1 MELGPRR
8 NSADS
13 LSHEATLPP
22 RRPSVTISKP
32 KLQRSDTFVIEKTAR
47 QATAKKD
54 EAALFDFLPSDV
66 RPYVN
71 KHFRMIRD
79 ENRHLLSLLS
89 QREMEVKALN
99 IKAETN
105 NKLVSDLNRKEDE
118 RKKLEQQLER
128 EKAKTK
134 SLMKQLK
141 SKNDEND
148 TWITISSNEKKANN
162 DEEEPKMLRMSSKVR
177 YYQKQIADLNSELNM
192 QKSVSDSFHNWSEQ
206 SHKMQFY
213 FLFDNLI

>member
-13 LSHEATLPP
+13 LSHEATLPA

-32 KLQRSDTFVIEKTAR
+32 KLQRSDTFIIEKNVR
-47 QATAKKD
+47 QATARKD
-54 EAALFDFLPSDV
+54 EASLFDFLAADV

-71 KHFRMIRD
+71 KHFRMIRE

-89 QREMEVKALN
+89 QREIEMKEQ

-128 EKAKTK
+128 EKVKTK

-141 SKNDEND
+141 SKNDVNG
-148 TWITISSNEKKANN
+148 TWITISSIEKKVSSNNN
-162 DEEEPKMLRMSSKVR
+162 DEEEPKMLRMSSKVQ
-177 YYQKQIADLNSELNM
+177 YYQKQIADFNSEFTM
-192 QKSVSDSFHNWSEQ
+192 QKSVSVIDW
-206 SHKMQFY
+206 
-213 FLFDNLI
+213 